1 MKRRLLIS
9 CVAVGLFAGFIDTPA
24 ASAQQ
29 SVNFFV
35 GAFVPR
41 GFDARDR
48 NDVLLRNDF
57 LLFDMKDFRGATAG
71 GEYLVGLGDFFDAS
85 LGIGIYSRTTPTI
98 YADFT
103 HPGGAEIEQ
112 DLKLRVIPITA
123 TFRWL
128 PIGHHDAI
136 VPYVGGGVGIYRWRY
151 SETGEFLDTQNN
163 IFSDTTTYIASDTTV
178 GPVVLGG
185 VRIPIGSK
193 GSGFGGEIRWQGGK
207 ANLPSNL
214 GFAGPKLDLGGINYL
229 FTVNVG
235 F

>member
-9 CVAVGLFAGFIDTPA
+9 CIAVGLFAGFIDTPT

-41 GFDARDR
+41 GFNARDR

-57 LLFDMKDFRGATAG
+57 LVFDMKDFRGATAG
-71 GEYLVGLGDFFDAS
+71 AEYLVGLGDFFDAG
-85 LGIGIYSRTTPTI
+85 LGIGIYSRTVPTI

-112 DLKLRVIPITA
+112 DLKLRVVPITA
-123 TFRWL
+123 TFRYL

-136 VPYVGGGVGIYRWRY
+136 VPYIGGGVGIYRWNY
-151 SETGEFLDTQNN
+151 TETGEFLDLDDN
-163 IFSDTTTYIASDTTV
+163 IFSDTFAASGTAI

-185 VRIPIGSK
+185 VRVPIGSR
-193 GSGFGGEIRWQGGK
+193 GSGLGFEVRYQGGK
-207 ANLPSNL
+207 GDLPSNQ
-214 GFAGPKLDLGGINYL
+214 GFAGTKIDLGGFNYL